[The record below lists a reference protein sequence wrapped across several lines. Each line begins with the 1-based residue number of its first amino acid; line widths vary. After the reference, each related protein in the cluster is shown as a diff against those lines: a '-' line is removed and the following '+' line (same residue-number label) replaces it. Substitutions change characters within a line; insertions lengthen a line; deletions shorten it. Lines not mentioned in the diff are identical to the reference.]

1 VEQIAFEKSTLKKWS
16 KSLLKKWSKSSTVDL
31 AQPFRKV
38 DLAQP
43 FISKR
48 KRLIWLYLLESLKT
62 NFI

>member
-1 VEQIAFEKSTLKKWS
+1 
-16 KSLLKKWSKSSTVDL
+16 L